1 MNLSLIQHLG
11 SLDLLINIQ
20 GEVDDNRHIMKP
32 KGGTCQEMME
42 L

>member
-11 SLDLLINIQ
+11 SLDLLINVQ

-32 KGGTCQEMME
+32 KGI
-42 L
+42 LAAHARK